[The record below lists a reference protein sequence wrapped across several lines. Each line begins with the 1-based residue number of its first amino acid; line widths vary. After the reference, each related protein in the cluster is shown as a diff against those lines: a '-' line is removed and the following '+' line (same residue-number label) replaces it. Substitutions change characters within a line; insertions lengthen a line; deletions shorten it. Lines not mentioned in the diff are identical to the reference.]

1 MRNFLTKQRPFAP
14 APILIFPVRG
24 RSRVRSRI
32 SCVYTCYFK
41 ALNFYPW
48 RWTFGTLSARDNTE
62 NNSRV
67 YVLLRESARE
77 RERPQ
82 VCARVHSNRNGLT
95 GENTFAFATGVY
107 YNVVFKSSKWFR
119 TCPEMPT
126 AYITCIEK
134 GAVENSWNGNT
145 IFPRNDFPSCHPLI
159 SVKTREL
166 LVRDNIINANYIC
179 VTTPKNRS
187 VLGLTLVRQQKYRT
201 GWTKT

>member
-1 MRNFLTKQRPFAP
+1 MAVSRASYSLQSTSRSNRGRLLQQHWSELIVRVSITSSYRRRVRKRQKNWENWPAANPLRLRIHLTPFSLSRCWAETAITWPLIVRIRSCAMRNFQTKQRPFAP

-41 ALNFYPW
+41 ALNFYHW

-62 NNSRV
+62 NNLRV

-95 GENTFAFATGVY
+95 VENTFAFATGVH
-107 YNVVFKSSKWFR
+107 YNVVFMS
-119 TCPEMPT
+119 
-126 AYITCIEK
+126 
-134 GAVENSWNGNT
+134 
-145 IFPRNDFPSCHPLI
+145 
-159 SVKTREL
+159 
-166 LVRDNIINANYIC
+166 
-179 VTTPKNRS
+179 
-187 VLGLTLVRQQKYRT
+187 
-201 GWTKT
+201 